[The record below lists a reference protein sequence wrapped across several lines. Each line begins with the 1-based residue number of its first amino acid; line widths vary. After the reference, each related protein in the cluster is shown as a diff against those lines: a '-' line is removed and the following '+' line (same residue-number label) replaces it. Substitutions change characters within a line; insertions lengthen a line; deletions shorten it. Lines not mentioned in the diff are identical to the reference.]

1 MEMISPEI
9 FKENNTNKTYD
20 ELLEMKE
27 SIKNKI
33 GIHEKQLNDISSSI
47 FSEED
52 LKLMID
58 MNKSYLI
65 EIDKLINSLK

>member
-20 ELLEMKE
+20 ELLEIKE
-27 SIKNKI
+27 NIKNKI
-33 GIHEKQLNDISSSI
+33 EIHEKLLNDISSSI